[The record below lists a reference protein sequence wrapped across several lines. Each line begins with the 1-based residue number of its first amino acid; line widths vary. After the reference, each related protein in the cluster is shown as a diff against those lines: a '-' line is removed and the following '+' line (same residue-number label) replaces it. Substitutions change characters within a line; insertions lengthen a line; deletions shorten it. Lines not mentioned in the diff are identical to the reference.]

1 MGSLS
6 PVTVQ
11 IELHGYLK
19 TGTAGSRMALTVS
32 PSLHDALQE
41 IRNQLPQVDARLRKG
56 SVVILV
62 NGVNLLRTGDTSV
75 TLAEGDT
82 ITFVPFVAGG

>member
-1 MGSLS
+1 MASLS
-6 PVTVQ
+6 PITVQ

-19 TGTAGSRMALTVS
+19 AGTAESRMALTVS
-32 PSLHDALQE
+32 PSLHEALQE
-41 IRNQLPQVDARLRKG
+41 IRNQLAQVDARIRKG